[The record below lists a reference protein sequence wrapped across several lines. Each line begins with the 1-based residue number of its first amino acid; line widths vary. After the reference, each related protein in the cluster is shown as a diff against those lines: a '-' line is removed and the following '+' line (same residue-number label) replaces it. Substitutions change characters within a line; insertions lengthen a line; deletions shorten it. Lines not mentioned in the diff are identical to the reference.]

1 MSDAVAAIGLI
12 LVLEGALY
20 ALFPDAMKRMAAQ
33 VLEAPADTLRVV
45 GLVSAALGV
54 GIVWIV
60 RG

>member
-1 MSDAVAAIGLI
+1 MSDVVAALGLI

-33 VLEAPADTLRVV
+33 VLEAPVDTLRVV